1 MFGAVRTGIRV
12 YSARIRESR
21 PRFLA
26 QTQSFYCLANSSAE
40 QDELAQL
47 MADGKLKLP
56 IEDSFD
62 FSEAGVHALFA
73 KQDGGKSVGKNVLL
87 FK

>member
-1 MFGAVRTGIRV
+1 
-12 YSARIRESR
+12 
-21 PRFLA
+21 
-26 QTQSFYCLANSSAE
+26 
-40 QDELAQL
+40 